1 MKKTLLLFLLSQ
13 LFLSCNGQDNK
24 VTQTTYSQKLE
35 YGLKGAVKEVTQY
48 TCAVI
53 GGKIPTDK
61 HDNVGKSTMTID
73 NEGNLIEIN
82 RSWNFG
88 TPDTSANFKKEY
100 SGKGKNITV
109 KEISDVHGN
118 TEEINN
124 RFVWSDDY
132 NYSIISEKSP
142 HVYTVTLDKNYRL
155 IRYIIKNGDKTESV
169 EDIETIYQDNKIQEI
184 KSKTTENIDG
194 KIEVNYQIQV
204 TQSFDSYGNP
214 TVIYTYKDINKQKVA
229 GVLFK
234 DYTYY

>member
-13 LFLSCNGQDNK
+13 LFLSCNGQDSK
-24 VTQTTYSQKLE
+24 TTETTYSQKLE

-48 TCAVI
+48 TCPVI

-82 RSWNFG
+82 RSWGFG
-88 TPDTSANFKKEY
+88 TPDTTANFKKEY

-109 KEISDVHGN
+109 KETSNVQGN
-118 TEEINN
+118 VKEINN
-124 RFVWSDDY
+124 RFVWSDNY

-155 IRYIIKNGDKTESV
+155 IQYIIRNKDKTELV
-169 EDIETIYQDNKIQEI
+169 EDIETIYKDNKIQEI
-184 KSKTTENIDG
+184 KSKTTEKIDG
-194 KIEVNYQIQV
+194 KTTVSYQIQV
-204 TQSFDSYGNP
+204 MKSSDSYGNP